1 MRDAERLVAAPT
13 ESFYRWL
20 MLALVCFLYFSFG
33 LVSASLAPLLTNIQ
47 DDLQM
52 TDALAGVALAAW
64 QSVYIF
70 FAIPA
75 GAMIERLGPRRGLA
89 VAGLLIAA
97 SQFLRAAARS

>member
-1 MRDAERLVAAPT
+1 VAAPA
-13 ESFYRWL
+13 ESPYRWL

-52 TDALAGVALAAW
+52 TDVLTGVALAAW
-64 QSVYIF
+64 QFVYIF

-75 GAMIERLGPRRGLA
+75 GATIERLEVR
-89 VAGLLIAA
+89 
-97 SQFLRAAARS
+97 